1 LGKRESACKY
11 GDGNFL
17 GIAGGS
23 ICCAPFLYFKSRLG
37 SIFALQRKFW
47 PQSSPIEVAPGHV
60 EAEMAEFT
68 TANFQKISNID
79 FARFPAHAQKIL
91 FGPIIQLICQLKT
104 SEINQNTRFSFFTF
118 DVIFKH
124 RRVHNG
130 LAG

>member
-1 LGKRESACKY
+1 LIGEERESACKY

-37 SIFALQRKFW
+37 SIFALQRKFR
-47 PQSSPIEVAPGHV
+47 PQSSPIEVAPGTYR

-79 FARFPAHAQKIL
+79 FAHFPTRTKKSL
-91 FGPIIQLICQLKT
+91 LGPIIH
-104 SEINQNTRFSFFTF
+104 SSFA
-118 DVIFKH
+118 
-124 RRVHNG
+124 N
-130 LAG
+130 